1 MSGDTYNQPAQPSYG
16 EGMADA
22 LKAQVQLLTGTGDFR
37 GTGSLESLLPLEE
50 SIRKKT
56 AQTDT
61 DILRQTLL
69 GGEQGTYTAD
79 GKILEGYDYPTGAE
93 GSDSLRVEK
102 YINVAPKGFTQYEA
116 PGGNKTFPSGV
127 AGEVGYI
134 LRNSAGEEVKRSVTN
149 IDKNYGSLDEAT
161 KDFPLDEPKIERNPD
176 GSINLESVARQT
188 ATGVATSFKNNVF
201 NFANLES
208 PIMDEAYA
216 ETREEF
222 AQFLNEDQLRD
233 MFQAEDPG
241 SLSFTNTGETKD
253 AIPRFKKNSDGT
265 DFVAPEGSFSAGE
278 SVRAEDGMVD
288 LLGDK
293 RAVTGQRQDFAQYV
307 KDNTDLQENF
317 QERRR
322 QGDTRTIEEFG
333 KDHYEEFGKAEG
345 RELPRTFGELD
356 RQAGFDADGNFLGLS
371 AYAEDLSAGNLSRQ
385 RERDLLDVA
394 RLSGT
399 YQDIME
405 DYKPGTQEALADAR
419 GVLQAQRENLTGA
432 GAIDIPT
439 DSTFGGKVGGQTF
452 DAATMDDAINLQAGT
467 TYDPS
472 LVSEKGLGY
481 EAVAGLQGG
490 QLLQNDPVRA
500 ALMKDAEAALG
511 QGLTDR
517 EQRQIAEAARARST
531 MMGRTFDQSGAIAE
545 AEARVAEDNAR
556 RMQNRAFAQ
565 SALGQ
570 EAGFQESD
578 LGRALQAGIQNQA
591 AQNRAGEFTAGQ
603 TLASRMAN
611 QAASNQASQFG
622 VQAGMGQEQSE
633 AQLNQ
638 ARLMAN
644 QQAQQQASAFGAE
657 SAQQGAIQDA
667 RNLQQANQFQQSTTA
682 DAQRLNEQ
690 LKQSGTLGYIDAA
703 SRLAALEDQS
713 TLDPFQAVLG
723 RGGGQSLQAGQSVF
737 GQAGYGLNSG
747 PQYLN
752 PEAGLGF
759 IQNQAVNA
767 ANMYGA
773 QVGAEAAKTAGL
785 YSGLGSLGGGLL
797 GNAGLFGG

>member
-1 MSGDTYNQPAQPSYG
+1 MGGDTINQPALPTYG

-22 LKAQVQLLTGTGDFR
+22 LKAQVGLLTGTGDFK

-61 DILRQTLL
+61 DVLRQTLL

-102 YINVAPKGFTQYEA
+102 YINVAPKGFTEYEA

-161 KDFPLDEPKIERNPD
+161 KDFPLDEPEIERNPD
-176 GSINLESVARQT
+176 GSFNVESVARKV
-188 ATGVATSFKNNVF
+188 ATGFAAPFINNEF
-201 NFANLES
+201 NFADLDS

-307 KDNTDLQENF
+307 KDNTDLQEDF

-399 YQDIME
+399 YQDIM
-405 DYKPGTQEALADAR
+405 DDFKPETQEALKDAKS
-419 GVLQAQRENLTGA
+419 VLKAQQGNLTGA
-432 GAIDIPT
+432 GAITLPT
-439 DSTFGGKVGGQTF
+439 DSTFGGKVGGEQGITVA
-452 DAATMDDAINLQAGT
+452 DPLQLQANTQFNQDLSRGDDFAG
-467 TYDPS
+467 YMRSNLD
-472 LVSEKGLGY
+472 VMKAY
-481 EAVAGLQGG
+481 EAHRQGG
-490 QLLQNDPVRA
+490 GTKTLEEYGRDHYNEYGRA
-500 ALMKDAEAALG
+500 EGRQIGGTLRSEILSDAKTALG
-511 QGLTDR
+511 QGLTSR
-517 EQRQIAEAARARST
+517 EERQIAEAARARST

-565 SALGQ
+565 SVLGQ
-570 EAGFQESD
+570 EAG
-578 LGRALQAGIQNQA
+578 LQQGDIT
-591 AQNRAGEFTAGQ
+591 R
-603 TLASRMAN
+603 
-611 QAASNQASQFG
+611 
-622 VQAGMGQEQSE
+622 GMGQEAQQ
-633 AQLNQ
+633 AQLQQQVNITQ
-638 ARLMAN
+638 ADVDMRAALAD
-644 QQAQQQASAFGAE
+644 QAQQQQAKQFGVGATMDAE
-657 SAQQGAIQDA
+657 
-667 RNLQQANQFQQSTTA
+667 
-682 DAQRLNEQ
+682 RLNEQ
-690 LKQSGTLGYIDAA
+690 LKQSGTLGYIQAA
-703 SRLAALEDQS
+703 SNLAALEDQS

-723 RGGGQSLQAGQSVF
+723 RGGGQSLQSGQSVF

-759 IQNQAVNA
+759 IQNRATNLSD
-767 ANMYGA
+767 MYGA
-773 QVGAEAAKTAGL
+773 QVGGNAAKTAGII
-785 YSGLGSLGGGLL
+785 SGLGSLGGGLL
-797 GNAGLFGG
+797 SNPLLFEK

>member
-1 MSGDTYNQPAQPSYG
+1 MSGDTYNQPAQPTYG

-61 DILRQTLL
+61 DVLRQTLL

-102 YINVAPKGFTQYEA
+102 YINVAPKGFTEYEA
-116 PGGNKTFPSGV
+116 SGGNKTFPSGV
-127 AGEVGYI
+127 QGEVGYI

-161 KDFPLDEPKIERNPD
+161 KDFPLDEPEIERNPD
-176 GSINLESVARQT
+176 GSINLESVALQMVGGI
-188 ATGVATSFKNNVF
+188 AKPFSNNKF

-208 PIMDEAYA
+208 PLMDEAYA
-216 ETREEF
+216 ETRKQF
-222 AQFLNEDQLRD
+222 KQFLNEDQLQD
-233 MFQAEDPG
+233 MLQAEDPA

-253 AIPRFKKNSDGT
+253 AIPRFRKNSDGS
-265 DFVAPEGSFSAGE
+265 DFVAPEGSFTAGK

-307 KDNTDLQENF
+307 KDNVDIQEDF
-317 QERRR
+317 QEKRR
-322 QGDTRTIEEFG
+322 QGDTRTIEEYG
-333 KDHYEEFGKAEG
+333 QDHYEEFGQAEG
-345 RELPRTFGELD
+345 RELPTTFGELD
-356 RQAGFDADGNFLGLS
+356 RQAGFDADGNFLGAS
-371 AYAEDLSAGNLSRQ
+371 AYAEDLAAGNLSRQ

-405 DYKPGTQEALADAR
+405 DYKPGTQEALASAKSVLDAQK
-419 GVLQAQRENLTGA
+419 GNLTGA

-439 DSTFGGKVGGQTF
+439 DSTF
-452 DAATMDDAINLQAGT
+452 ATMGNVNVADPLQLQANTQFDQDLSRGT
-467 TYDPS
+467 DF
-472 LVSEKGLGY
+472 VGY
-481 EAVAGLQGG
+481 MR
-490 QLLQNDPVRA
+490 NNPD
-500 ALMKDAEAALG
+500 LMKAFEAQRQEGGTKTLEEYGRDHYNEYGRAEGRQIGGTLRSDILTDAKTALG
-511 QGLTDR
+511 QGLTPR
-517 EQRQIAEAARARST
+517 EERQIAEAARARST
-531 MMGRTFDQSGAIAE
+531 LMGRTFDQSGAIAE

-565 SALGQ
+565 SVLGQ
-570 EAGFQESD
+570 EAG
-578 LGRALQAGIQNQA
+578 LQQGDIT
-591 AQNRAGEFTAGQ
+591 R
-603 TLASRMAN
+603 
-611 QAASNQASQFG
+611 
-622 VQAGMGQEQSE
+622 GMGQEAQQ
-633 AQLNQ
+633 AQLQQQVNMTQ
-638 ARLMAN
+638 ADVDMRAALAN
-644 QQAQQQASAFGAE
+644 QAQQQ
-657 SAQQGAIQDA
+657 
-667 RNLQQANQFQQSTTA
+667 QADQFQQATTA

-703 SRLAALEDQS
+703 TRLAALEDQS

-723 RGGGQSLQAGQSVF
+723 RGGGQSLQSGQSVF

-759 IQNQAVNA
+759 IQNQATNA

-773 QVGAEAAKTAGL
+773 RVTGDATKTAGL
-785 YSGLGSLGGGLL
+785 ITGLTSLGGGLL
-797 GNAGLFGG
+797 SNPLLFEK